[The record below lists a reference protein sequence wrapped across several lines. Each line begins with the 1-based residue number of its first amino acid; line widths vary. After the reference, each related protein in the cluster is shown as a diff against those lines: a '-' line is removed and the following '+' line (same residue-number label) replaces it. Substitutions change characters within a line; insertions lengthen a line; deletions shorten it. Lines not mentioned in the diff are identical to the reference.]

1 MSQLTLVF
9 FCVCG
14 FLSLGFS
21 LVRPLHL
28 REFPACRLL
37 AAVAHSHDLV
47 ACGCS
52 SYLILATSNVKYCT
66 EPPELDRRFE
76 EWEIGKRHMR
86 LVLYSN
92 LSSTGAGRSISP
104 YLRHCFVTN
113 PEEGS
118 DSGVTVLSV
127 ATRIYENNGQ
137 RRPDTSTRS
146 GRGFVMG
153 KTIMYKNVCSYGM
166 TQSSPTCRTP
176 QHLWGIVHCEHC
188 ACGWCSNILS
198 DHLMAGT
205 PHRWG
210 IVQYGRYT
218 YGWCRNML
226 LLQKFSSVQ
235 SNGTVLV
242 SSFPESRS
250 SISERIS
257 LDSMFSG
264 SAFSFML
271 GPPRLALSPSVGQF
285 FAFIVSVSTIILDF
299 VSNRSPESFSIS
311 VAVVPSCSLDT
322 TFPYRVFPD
331 FYGLLH
337 GIRSPLFGFS
347 VLFPRSLLEC
357 LPDEGLAV
365 ADFLQNAISVAGN
378 LDPRNLDQYR
388 GSIAWIHKQQ
398 QLISG
403 PLSDPYSLGSFLV
416 PLMLLKFSQ
425 SDDPAIRTIA
435 EQHNLGFG
443 PRHTL

>member
-1 MSQLTLVF
+1 
-9 FCVCG
+9 
-14 FLSLGFS
+14 
-21 LVRPLHL
+21 
-28 REFPACRLL
+28 
-37 AAVAHSHDLV
+37 
-47 ACGCS
+47 
-52 SYLILATSNVKYCT
+52 
-66 EPPELDRRFE
+66 
-76 EWEIGKRHMR
+76 
-86 LVLYSN
+86 
-92 LSSTGAGRSISP
+92 
-104 YLRHCFVTN
+104 
-113 PEEGS
+113 
-118 DSGVTVLSV
+118 
-127 ATRIYENNGQ
+127 
-137 RRPDTSTRS
+137 
-146 GRGFVMG
+146 
-153 KTIMYKNVCSYGM
+153 M

-242 SSFPESRS
+242 SSFLESRS

-271 GPPRLALSPSVGQF
+271 GPPRLALSLSIGQF

-299 VSNRSPESFSIS
+299 VSNHSPESFSIS
-311 VAVVPSCSLDT
+311 VAVPSCSLDT

-378 LDPRNLDQYR
+378 LDPRNLDQYA

-398 QLISG
+398 QMIRG
-403 PLSDPYSLGSFLV
+403 PLGSFLV

-435 EQHNLGFG
+435 EQHNLAFG
-443 PRHTL
+443 PVIPSDLTPLPESRYSSTRLLARSITISRYCSIASTRLL